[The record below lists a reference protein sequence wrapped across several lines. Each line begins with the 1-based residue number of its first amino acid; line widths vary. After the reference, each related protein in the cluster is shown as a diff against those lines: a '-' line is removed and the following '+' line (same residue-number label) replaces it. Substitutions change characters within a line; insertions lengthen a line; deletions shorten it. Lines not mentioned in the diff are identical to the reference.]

1 MFQPP
6 KKLAGFSLIEVLIA
20 IAIVGILGSIAMP
33 SYREYVQRTQRA
45 NARNT
50 LIQTAQ
56 WMERAATATGT
67 YPLSTAPSQI
77 PAGLLIVEGGQY
89 TVAVTS
95 TNGTTYTI
103 TATRKAGS
111 GQAADKCGDFVL
123 NQANSRTVIN
133 FAASLGTAAA
143 AAASCWNR

>member
-1 MFQPP
+1 M
-6 KKLAGFSLIEVLIA
+6 V
-20 IAIVGILGSIAMP
+20 AIVGILGTIAMP
-33 SYREYVQRTQRA
+33 SYREYLQRTQRA

-67 YPLSTAPSQI
+67 YPLSSTSPSQI
-77 PAGLLIVEGGQY
+77 PAGLLTVEGGQY

-103 TATRKAGS
+103 RATRKSGT
-111 GQAADKCGDFVL
+111 GQATDKCGDFVL
-123 NQANSRTVIN
+123 DQANSRTVVG
-133 FAASLGTAAA
+133 FASSLGTAAA